1 MRQRVLCARSR
12 QDKRAGAPYRLV
24 WCGASCAR
32 LNDATEEAKPMQPQH
47 AVQPDDIV
55 PEGLRT
61 YLRWDHRHDKAARWR
76 KFRRGSFIL
85 NLPSHHSI
93 TSSASAS
100 TLSGISTPSAFA
112 VARLMTRSILVA
124 SSTGMS
130 AGFAPLRIRPA

>member
-1 MRQRVLCARSR
+1 
-12 QDKRAGAPYRLV
+12 
-24 WCGASCAR
+24 
-32 LNDATEEAKPMQPQH
+32 MQPQH
-47 AVQPDDIV
+47 AVQPDEIV

-130 AGFAPLRIRPA
+130 AGPGQCA